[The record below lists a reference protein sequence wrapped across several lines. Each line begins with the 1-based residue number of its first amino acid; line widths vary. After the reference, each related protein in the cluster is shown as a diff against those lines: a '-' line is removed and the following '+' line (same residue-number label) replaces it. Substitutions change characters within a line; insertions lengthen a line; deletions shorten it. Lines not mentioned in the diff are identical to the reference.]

1 MQQFAEA
8 DKAKITWGN
17 IAMLNEDNVNDY
29 GIVGAYRKMMKG
41 SEHRASS
48 GYTSDILR
56 AEGRKG
62 VKAHYKRKG
71 ELEGTKEAAR
81 KAEWMR
87 LHPGAPEANWTRR
100 QGVRKTRRAE
110 HIAWRKE
117 HKKIQQEMAAAARSS
132 SGRSSSGRSSSGRS
146 SSTRRSTRRSS
157 SKRQ

>member
-1 MQQFAEA
+1 MDEFAEA
-8 DKAKITWGN
+8 NAAGITWGN

-29 GIVGAYRKMMKG
+29 GIMGAYRKMMKG

-48 GYTSDILR
+48 GLTSDILR

-71 ELEGTKEAAR
+71 ELEGTKEVAR

-87 LHPGAPEANWTRR
+87 LHPGAADANWMRR
-100 QGVRKTRRAE
+100 QAQRKTKRAE
-110 HIAWRKE
+110 NIAWRKS

-132 SGRSSSGRSSSGRS
+132 SGRSFSGRSS